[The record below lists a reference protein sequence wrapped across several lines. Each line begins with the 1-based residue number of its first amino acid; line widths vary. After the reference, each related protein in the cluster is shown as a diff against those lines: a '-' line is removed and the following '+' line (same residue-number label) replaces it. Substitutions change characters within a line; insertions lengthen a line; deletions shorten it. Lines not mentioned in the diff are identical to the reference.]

1 VATNN
6 RMALLEQ
13 LSKYVVEKDKDF
25 LKEALTLLINALMD
39 AEVTSIIGAEKYERN
54 NRNNYHNGYRLREW
68 DTRVGTLQLSIPKF
82 TSRKL
87 FPSL

>member
-25 LKEALTLLINALMD
+25 FKRSINI
-39 AEVTSIIGAEKYERN
+39 T
-54 NRNNYHNGYRLREW
+54 H
-68 DTRVGTLQLSIPKF
+68 
-82 TSRKL
+82 
-87 FPSL
+87 

>member
-25 LKEALTLLINALMD
+25 LKEALTLLINVLMD
-39 AEVTSIIGAEKYERN
+39 ELSPYNCVK
-54 NRNNYHNGYRLREW
+54 RE
-68 DTRVGTLQLSIPKF
+68 F
-82 TSRKL
+82 
-87 FPSL
+87 